1 MNKKIQKAVAII
13 LGACTICSVLTFTA
27 CSKQDA
33 TKEESVIVTE
43 KAKIKDAD
51 AINYIESYSSKQLGL
66 TEDDRAKCSFMVA
79 SDGEEI
85 DGKKYIKIIAAIKN
99 EQKGDD
105 GKTTYTFDT
114 KGEYFISFNGDEV
127 LKKSG
132 DAYSK
137 LELITTTKKEN
148 KKKNELEQKLFRLIL
163 IQTVFFA
170 YSFNFGDERHTEK
183 KEEHRSCPTENKAE
197 HRTACIN

>member
-13 LGACTICSVLTFTA
+13 LGACTICSALTFTA

-51 AINYIESYSSKQLGL
+51 IESYSSKQLGL
-66 TEDDRAKCSFMVA
+66 TDEEKKACSFMVA

-85 DGKKYIKIIAAIKN
+85 NGKKYIKIIAAIKN

-127 LKKSG
+127 LKKNG
-132 DAYSK
+132 DTYSK

-148 KKKNELEQKLFRLIL
+148 K
-163 IQTVFFA
+163 
-170 YSFNFGDERHTEK
+170 
-183 KEEHRSCPTENKAE
+183 
-197 HRTACIN
+197 

>member
-1 MNKKIQKAVAII
+1 MNNKIRKAVAII
-13 LGACTICSVLTFTA
+13 LGAYTICSVLTFTA

-33 TKEESVIVTE
+33 TKEESIVATE

-66 TEDDRAKCSFMVA
+66 TDEEKKTCSFMVA

-132 DAYSK
+132 DTYSK

-148 KKKNELEQKLFRLIL
+148 K
-163 IQTVFFA
+163 
-170 YSFNFGDERHTEK
+170 
-183 KEEHRSCPTENKAE
+183 
-197 HRTACIN
+197 

>member
-1 MNKKIQKAVAII
+1 MNNKIQKAVAII

-148 KKKNELEQKLFRLIL
+148 K
-163 IQTVFFA
+163 
-170 YSFNFGDERHTEK
+170 
-183 KEEHRSCPTENKAE
+183 
-197 HRTACIN
+197 

>member
-13 LGACTICSVLTFTA
+13 LGTCTICSVLTFTA

-33 TKEESVIVTE
+33 TKEESIVATE

-66 TEDDRAKCSFMVA
+66 TDEEKKACSFMVA

-85 DGKKYIKIIAAIKN
+85 DGKKYIKIIATIKN

-148 KKKNELEQKLFRLIL
+148 K
-163 IQTVFFA
+163 
-170 YSFNFGDERHTEK
+170 
-183 KEEHRSCPTENKAE
+183 
-197 HRTACIN
+197 

>member
-13 LGACTICSVLTFTA
+13 LGDCTICSVLTFTA
-27 CSKQDA
+27 CSKQDT

-66 TEDDRAKCSFMVA
+66 TDEEKKACSFMVA

-99 EQKGDD
+99 EQKGND

-127 LKKSG
+127 LKKNG
-132 DAYSK
+132 DTYSK
-137 LELITTTKKEN
+137 LELITTTK
-148 KKKNELEQKLFRLIL
+148 
-163 IQTVFFA
+163 
-170 YSFNFGDERHTEK
+170 TEDI
-183 KEEHRSCPTENKAE
+183 E
-197 HRTACIN
+197 

>member
-33 TKEESVIVTE
+33 TKESVIVTE

-99 EQKGDD
+99 EQKGND
-105 GKTTYTFDT
+105 GQVTYTFDT

-148 KKKNELEQKLFRLIL
+148 NQ
-163 IQTVFFA
+163 
-170 YSFNFGDERHTEK
+170 
-183 KEEHRSCPTENKAE
+183 
-197 HRTACIN
+197 

>member
-66 TEDDRAKCSFMVA
+66 TDEEKKACSFMVA

-137 LELITTTKKEN
+137 LELITTTKKESN
-148 KKKNELEQKLFRLIL
+148 Q
-163 IQTVFFA
+163 
-170 YSFNFGDERHTEK
+170 
-183 KEEHRSCPTENKAE
+183 
-197 HRTACIN
+197 

>member
-27 CSKQDA
+27 CSKQDT

-66 TEDDRAKCSFMVA
+66 TDEEKKACSFMVA

-99 EQKGDD
+99 EQKGND
-105 GKTTYTFDT
+105 GQVTYTFDT

-137 LELITTTKKEN
+137 LELITTTKKGN
-148 KKKNELEQKLFRLIL
+148 K
-163 IQTVFFA
+163 
-170 YSFNFGDERHTEK
+170 
-183 KEEHRSCPTENKAE
+183 
-197 HRTACIN
+197 

>member
-13 LGACTICSVLTFTA
+13 LGAFTICSLLTFTA
-27 CSKQDA
+27 CSKQDT

-66 TEDDRAKCSFMVA
+66 TDEEKKACSFMVA

-99 EQKGDD
+99 EQKGND
-105 GKTTYTFDT
+105 GQVTYTFDT

-148 KKKNELEQKLFRLIL
+148 K
-163 IQTVFFA
+163 
-170 YSFNFGDERHTEK
+170 
-183 KEEHRSCPTENKAE
+183 
-197 HRTACIN
+197 

>member
-1 MNKKIQKAVAII
+1 MNKKVRKSIAVV
-13 LGACTICSVLTFTA
+13 LGVCTICGALTFTA
-27 CSKQDA
+27 CSKQD
-33 TKEESVIVTE
+33 TTEKESVVATE

-66 TEDDRAKCSFMVA
+66 TDEEKKACSFMVA

-99 EQKGDD
+99 EQTDD
-105 GKTTYTFDT
+105 NGKTTYTFDT

-132 DAYSK
+132 DTYSK

-148 KKKNELEQKLFRLIL
+148 KQ
-163 IQTVFFA
+163 
-170 YSFNFGDERHTEK
+170 
-183 KEEHRSCPTENKAE
+183 
-197 HRTACIN
+197 

>member
-85 DGKKYIKIIAAIKN
+85 NGKKYIKIIAAIKN

-148 KKKNELEQKLFRLIL
+148 NQ
-163 IQTVFFA
+163 
-170 YSFNFGDERHTEK
+170 
-183 KEEHRSCPTENKAE
+183 
-197 HRTACIN
+197 

>member
-66 TEDDRAKCSFMVA
+66 TDEEKKACSFMVA

-105 GKTTYTFDT
+105 GQATYTFDT

-148 KKKNELEQKLFRLIL
+148 K
-163 IQTVFFA
+163 
-170 YSFNFGDERHTEK
+170 
-183 KEEHRSCPTENKAE
+183 
-197 HRTACIN
+197 

>member
-1 MNKKIQKAVAII
+1 MNKKIKKAVAII
-13 LGACTICSVLTFTA
+13 LGACTICSALTFTA

-33 TKEESVIVTE
+33 TKESVIVTE

-66 TEDDRAKCSFMVA
+66 TDEEKKACSFMVA

-127 LKKSG
+127 LKKNG
-132 DAYSK
+132 DTYSK
-137 LELITTTKKEN
+137 LELITTTE
-148 KKKNELEQKLFRLIL
+148 
-163 IQTVFFA
+163 
-170 YSFNFGDERHTEK
+170 
-183 KEEHRSCPTENKAE
+183 TENTE
-197 HRTACIN
+197 

>member
-13 LGACTICSVLTFTA
+13 LGAYTICSVLTFTA

-148 KKKNELEQKLFRLIL
+148 K
-163 IQTVFFA
+163 
-170 YSFNFGDERHTEK
+170 
-183 KEEHRSCPTENKAE
+183 
-197 HRTACIN
+197 

>member
-1 MNKKIQKAVAII
+1 MNNKIQKAVAII

-66 TEDDRAKCSFMVA
+66 TDEEKKACSFMVA

-148 KKKNELEQKLFRLIL
+148 K
-163 IQTVFFA
+163 
-170 YSFNFGDERHTEK
+170 
-183 KEEHRSCPTENKAE
+183 
-197 HRTACIN
+197 

>member
-13 LGACTICSVLTFTA
+13 LGACTICSALTFTA

-33 TKEESVIVTE
+33 TKESVIVTE

-99 EQKGDD
+99 EQKGND
-105 GKTTYTFDT
+105 GQVTYTFDT

-148 KKKNELEQKLFRLIL
+148 K
-163 IQTVFFA
+163 
-170 YSFNFGDERHTEK
+170 
-183 KEEHRSCPTENKAE
+183 
-197 HRTACIN
+197 

>member
-13 LGACTICSVLTFTA
+13 LGACTICSALTFTA

-33 TKEESVIVTE
+33 TKEESIVATE

-85 DGKKYIKIIAAIKN
+85 DGKNYIKIIAAIKN

-137 LELITTTKKEN
+137 LELITTTKKGN
-148 KKKNELEQKLFRLIL
+148 K
-163 IQTVFFA
+163 
-170 YSFNFGDERHTEK
+170 
-183 KEEHRSCPTENKAE
+183 
-197 HRTACIN
+197 

>member
-66 TEDDRAKCSFMVA
+66 TDEEKKACSFMVA

-148 KKKNELEQKLFRLIL
+148 K
-163 IQTVFFA
+163 
-170 YSFNFGDERHTEK
+170 
-183 KEEHRSCPTENKAE
+183 
-197 HRTACIN
+197 

>member
-1 MNKKIQKAVAII
+1 MNKKAISII
-13 LGACTICSVLTFTA
+13 LCAFIIICSVAFA
-27 CSKQDA
+27 SCSKQ
-33 TKEESVIVTE
+33 ESKAETASAVATE

-66 TEDDRAKCSFMVA
+66 TDEEKKACSFMVA

-132 DAYSK
+132 DTYSK

-148 KKKNELEQKLFRLIL
+148 KQ
-163 IQTVFFA
+163 
-170 YSFNFGDERHTEK
+170 
-183 KEEHRSCPTENKAE
+183 
-197 HRTACIN
+197 